1 MGLVSSWFFLNV
13 RNEDEQFA
21 ETHLCNS
28 FVNPPKTGSERP
40 VMALCGKSVHCK
52 VSVNKA
58 KAAICKECYEEMLNS
73 CNRKLYDDE
82 RN

>member
-13 RNEDEQFA
+13 RNEDGQFA

-28 FVNPPKTGSERP
+28 FVNPPKTGSERS
-40 VMALCGKSVHCK
+40 VVTLCGATVTCK

-58 KAAICKECYEEMLNS
+58 KAAICGACNKEMLNS
-73 CNRKLYDDE
+73 CNRKLYDDD
-82 RN
+82 RG